1 MKNLFTLNKNY
12 FYTLTESIIKK
23 DNILVI
29 IFLLVLYPFLIQIV
43 FVFLLLF
50 CSYFI
55 FKTTIGPNDYY
66 NSFVAAKNNLVPQ
79 VLNTVFVSPLW
90 ETAIFFMLIMELSRK
105 TSISKV
111 WVVHGIAV
119 VFALAHLSRGF
130 LIFPHYVYGVIWAW
144 AWVLWEE
151 KPEKKIN
158 TFFLIFWA
166 HALNNGFILLIYSLY

>member
-1 MKNLFTLNKNY
+1 MKNY
-12 FYTLTESIIKK
+12 FIFKKYNFKTLTETIIKK
-23 DNILVI
+23 DNILII
-29 IFLLVLYPFLIQIV
+29 IFLLAFYPFLIQLVIA
-43 FVFLLLF
+43 FLLVI
-50 CSYFI
+50 CSYLLFE
-55 FKTTIGPNDYY
+55 TTIGPNDYY
-66 NSFVAAKNNLVPQ
+66 NSFVAAKNNLVPL
-79 VLNTVFVSPLW
+79 VLNAVFVSPLW

-119 VFALAHLSRGF
+119 AFALAHLFRGF
-130 LIFPHYVYGVIWAW
+130 FILPHYVSGVIWAW

-166 HALNNGFILLIYSLY
+166 HALKNGFTLLIYSLY